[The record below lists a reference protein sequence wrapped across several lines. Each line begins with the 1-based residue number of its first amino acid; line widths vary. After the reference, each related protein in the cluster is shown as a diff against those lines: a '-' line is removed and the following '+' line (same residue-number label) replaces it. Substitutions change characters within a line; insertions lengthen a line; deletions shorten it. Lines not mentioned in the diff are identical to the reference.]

1 MSLSKVQGAGRAS
14 SLTLRLVGLL
24 TVALLLIQTGV
35 FFWTLHMRAQEQLML
50 IASDRARLAV
60 TLYQV
65 LEQLPAEEKALAEK
79 KLVYSNFTLS
89 IIPANEHPIFTQ
101 GQSQESLL
109 LRRRLRE
116 LFSLVYPDSPLGER
130 ILTDVEEIGDRWSI
144 RPSLDL
150 LGPYGFLPFGAK
162 PPFPSR
168 MRPGS
173 RLTTRPFP
181 ISQIIFSVCLW
192 N

>member
-89 IIPANEHPIFTQ
+89 IIPANERPIFTQ

-109 LRRRLRE
+109 LRFFCTANPL
-116 LFSLVYPDSPLGER
+116 SLL
-130 ILTDVEEIGDRWSI
+130 I
-144 RPSLDL
+144 
-150 LGPYGFLPFGAK
+150 
-162 PPFPSR
+162 
-168 MRPGS
+168 
-173 RLTTRPFP
+173 
-181 ISQIIFSVCLW
+181 
-192 N
+192 